1 MVAICIHHVHDQYP
15 TTSVFQNNKISSPSK
30 DQYKTFGQV
39 GHELTMNLKDY
50 LVFIDLIRLL
60 ARNTDVLDRK
70 STPLLFTYV
79 VTH

>member
-1 MVAICIHHVHDQYP
+1 MCTHYSPDQYP
-15 TTSVFQNNKISSPSK
+15 TTAVFQHNKISSPSK

-50 LVFIDLIRLL
+50 LVFVDLIRVL

-70 STPLLFTYV
+70 STPFYYLHTL
-79 VTH
+79 

>member
-1 MVAICIHHVHDQYP
+1 MCIHYAPDQYP
-15 TTSVFQNNKISSPSK
+15 TTSVFEHNKISSPSK

-50 LVFIDLIRLL
+50 LVFVDLIRVL